1 MFLFESS
8 PVLRISSMRGS
19 LSWPL
24 FSLHRWQWCWQW
36 RRQCSWEWRKCQRSR
51 SAVWITLRLHSDVFW
66 LSVWT
71 TEGKGL
77 PLTYCLLSCT
87 FFNPSQIKGGR
98 EQHQELEGDM
108 PEGEP
113 GVVMR
118 RMRMMKMGQG
128 ELGIAGTETVEDGDE
143 QLEMRAVILMQTLQK
158 PGRTRQIRNLRKMV
172 KKRKMRKGVKVG
184 KAKMRRN
191 RTKSLIRKGKKR
203 RPTRRKKTKRNQDL
217 GNSVNYFF

>member
-1 MFLFESS
+1 
-8 PVLRISSMRGS
+8 
-19 LSWPL
+19 
-24 FSLHRWQWCWQW
+24 
-36 RRQCSWEWRKCQRSR
+36 
-51 SAVWITLRLHSDVFW
+51 
-66 LSVWT
+66 
-71 TEGKGL
+71 
-77 PLTYCLLSCT
+77 
-87 FFNPSQIKGGR
+87 
-98 EQHQELEGDM
+98 M